1 MINTW
6 NCLVCEKNPLSAP
19 INRSIRCLYSAS
31 LAELFR
37 YTIVTQ
43 VNGVSYGGW
52 ILKEEEFEETNFV
65 KILQLT
71 QQTNHLEVHIASYL

>member
-6 NCLVCEKNPLSAP
+6 KLIGLRKEPLSAP

-31 LAELFR
+31 SAELFR

-52 ILKEEEFEETNFV
+52 ILKEEEFEETDFV

-71 QQTNHLEVHIASYL
+71 

>member
-6 NCLVCEKNPLSAP
+6 KLIGLLSAL
-19 INRSIRCLYSAS
+19 INRSIRHLNNGAISA
-31 LAELFR
+31 EHFR

-43 VNGVSYGGW
+43 VNRVSYSGW
-52 ILKEEEFEETNFV
+52 ILKEEEYKETDFV

-71 QQTNHLEVHIASYL
+71 